1 MNWEK
6 NELWWPAGMLCDI
19 LFPWPSHT
27 PAPLIVSFS
36 QYTYLNTWT
45 IQNIINHA
53 IRAPPTTQLSSIHN
67 GIFWLRHKGQSEWE
81 KSHISIQGAWNE
93 CKHSGKV
100 RNSSPSSKSHKQIAH
115 MPPPSQAIPRFFIYL
130 RAGMSS
136 FIEFSM
142 LLAACSCPNRN
153 AGRWCGLVLSGRLHQ
168 PILMQWYTVTK
179 IAADKTTIEIMNIS
193 GRKEYKVLFA
203 MERLAIKGGSS
214 FLKESVLS

>member
-1 MNWEK
+1 MNFDDWE
-6 NELWWPAGMLCDI
+6 CCVI
-19 LFPWPSHT
+19 LFSLGHITHT
-27 PAPLIVSFS
+27 PLWSSHSPNLHTLIMH
-36 QYTYLNTWT
+36 
-45 IQNIINHA
+45 HA
-53 IRAPPTTQLSSIHN
+53 IHAPPPTWLSSIHN
-67 GIFWLRHKGQSEWE
+67 GIFWLRHKGQSKWE

-115 MPPPSQAIPRFFIYL
+115 TPTPSQASPRFFLYL

-142 LLAACSCPNRN
+142 LLAACSCLNRN
-153 AGRWCGLVLSGRLHQ
+153 AGCWCGLVLSGRLHQ
-168 PILMQWYTVTK
+168 QILMQWYTVTK
-179 IAADKTTIEIMNIS
+179 IAADETTIKIMNIS

-203 MERLAIKGGSS
+203 MERLASKGLS